1 MELTPNLPQRIHF
14 LGLGGAGVSG
24 AARLLAAR
32 GHVVSGHDRT
42 HSPFL
47 DGLGALGITV
57 DVSASCEEALPAD
70 AEVVVRSAAVP
81 DSDPQVRAARAR
93 GLPVLKYAAVLGK
106 LAAAGRTLGVAGT
119 HGKTTTTW
127 LLERALVGAAGE
139 SGARGTSRPGALVGG
154 TDLVYRTNARVP
166 DADGWFAL
174 EACEYDR
181 SFLAIDPFG
190 AIVTNVEAD
199 HLDCYGDL
207 AGVITGFAR
216 FAQSVHPDG
225 LLVVGDD
232 VPAAVEH
239 AARCAV
245 WRLGRELVFEH
256 GLDAHGNARFALRG
270 PGFALRAQLAIPGR
284 VAAIDAALAAALAL
298 GVLPLEQRAAAAP
311 RVAASLATFK
321 GTARRFETWAKEGEI
336 VVVHDYAHH
345 PTELAA
351 TLESARGAFRD
362 RPIHVLFQP
371 HQHSRT
377 AHFLNEFAAVLATAD
392 RAVVTDV
399 YGARVHID
407 GEHFAGAAELAAAAR
422 GCGGDVEHVA
432 NLSESA
438 RRFAKQL
445 PPRALALVL
454 GAGDVENVK
463 DELLRH
469 LPVRVHATSAAR

>member
-24 AARLLAAR
+24 AARLLVAR
-32 GHVVSGHDRT
+32 GARVSGHDRAP
-42 HSPFL
+42 SPFL
-47 DGLGALGITV
+47 DGLCELGIDV
-57 DVSASCEEALPAD
+57 DVGPSHSGALPAD
-70 AEVVVRSAAVP
+70 CEAVVRSAAVP
-81 DSDPQVRAARAR
+81 DSDPQVVAARER
-93 GLPVLKYAAVLGK
+93 GLPVLKYAQILGR
-106 LAAAGRTLGVAGT
+106 LAGPGRTLGVAGT

-127 LLERALVGAAGE
+127 FLERALTGAMGE
-139 SGARGTSRPGALVGG
+139 SGPRPGALVGG
-154 TDLVYRTNARVP
+154 TDLVHRTNARVP
-166 DADGWFAL
+166 APDGWFAL

-181 SFLAIDPFG
+181 SFLNIAPFG

-199 HLDCYGDL
+199 HLDCYGSL
-207 AGVITGFAR
+207 EGVVVGFAR
-216 FAQSVHPDG
+216 YARSVHPDG

-245 WRLGRELVFEH
+245 WRLGRELDLTHTIESD
-256 GLDAHGNARFALRG
+256 GCARLRLRG
-270 PGFALRAQLAIPGR
+270 PGFAFVVRLAVPGR

-298 GVLPLEQRAAAAP
+298 GLLPLEQRAAAAP
-311 RVAASLATFK
+311 RVADALATYR
-321 GTARRFETWAKEGEI
+321 GTARRFETWAELDGL

-362 RPIHVLFQP
+362 RPIVVLFQP

-377 AHFLNEFAAVLATAD
+377 AHFLDEFARVLATAD
-392 RAVVTDV
+392 QSIVTDV

-407 GEHFAGAAELAAAAR
+407 GQHFAGAAELAEATR
-422 GCGGDVEHVA
+422 RHGGRCEHVA
-432 NLSESA
+432 GLSASAHRLSEV
-438 RRFAKQL
+438 L
-445 PPRALALVL
+445 PERALALVL

-463 DELLRH
+463 DELLGH
-469 LPVRVHATSAAR
+469 LALRLHATSAAR